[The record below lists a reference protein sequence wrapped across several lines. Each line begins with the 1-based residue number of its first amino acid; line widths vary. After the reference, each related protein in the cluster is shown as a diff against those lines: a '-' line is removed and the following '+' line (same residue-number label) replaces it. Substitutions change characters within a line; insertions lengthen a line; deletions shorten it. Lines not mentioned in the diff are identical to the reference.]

1 MFLFCFRGTTSFFSR
16 YFLFIFIF
24 LTLCCSGTK
33 VEKHHADE
41 SKKNNNITSKSF
53 LDFFFLSFYL
63 KVGRSEEVF
72 SFFSNL
78 QKYESKQCPPTFL
91 RTKNWESILG
101 RKDISSVVCDCVH
114 CFSEGLLLNKVFF
127 LILGYLILWFGVSC
141 HHCHT

>member
-1 MFLFCFRGTTSFFSR
+1 MIL
-16 YFLFIFIF
+16 LFIFWINFFSFSFFIFWYVFVLFSRHYKFFFHDIFFSFSFF

-53 LDFFFLSFYL
+53 LDFLFFLFYL

-78 QKYESKQCPPTFL
+78 QKYEPNQCPQTFPMSGL
-91 RTKNWESILG
+91 FIPYFRLLVFGIL
-101 RKDISSVVCDCVH
+101 VTLVA
-114 CFSEGLLLNKVFF
+114 
-127 LILGYLILWFGVSC
+127 
-141 HHCHT
+141 